1 MGKQLDP
8 KADPILKFQHYVKI
22 SLLIFF
28 RNIFM
33 FVLFGKKKKKGNVNA
48 TLCIHVSNMLSWVCD
63 T

>member
-28 RNIFM
+28 RNIFL
-33 FVLFGKKKKKGNVNA
+33 FVLFGKKKKRNVNA
-48 TLCIHVSNMLSWVCD
+48 TLCIRVPNMFSWVCD